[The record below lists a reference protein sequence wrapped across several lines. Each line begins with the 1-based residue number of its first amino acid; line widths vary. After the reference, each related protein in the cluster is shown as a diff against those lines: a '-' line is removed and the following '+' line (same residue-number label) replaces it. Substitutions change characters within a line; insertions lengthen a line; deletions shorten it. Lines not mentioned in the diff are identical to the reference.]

1 MPGEFQMDDYLIKSK
16 SKTNPDYG
24 CNPYERPME
33 EHISKGVINLDKPS
47 GPSSHEVDSWVK
59 RILHVNKTGHGGTLD
74 PKVTGVLPIGIDAA
88 TRVSQL
94 LLPAGKEYVCL
105 MTLHK
110 EMPEDQIYEIFDQFT
125 GKIYQTPPI
134 KSAVKREL
142 RVRTIYYATI
152 YEIKGRDVLFRIGC
166 EAGTYIRTFCHDI
179 GEALGC
185 GAHMAELR
193 RTRAG
198 PFNER
203 NDDLVN
209 LHDLTDAYHFW
220 VEDGDE
226 SYLRNAIKPM
236 ELAADHLPQIFI
248 KDSSVEAICQGAK
261 LAAGGVSMLSK
272 GIKRRD
278 LVAIKSLKGELV
290 ASGIALASTEE
301 IMDADSGL
309 VVDTNKVFMQP
320 GVYPMAWK

>member
-1 MPGEFQMDDYLIKSK
+1 MDDYLIKSK

-24 CNPYERPME
+24 CDPYERPIE

-74 PKVTGVLPIGIDAA
+74 PKVTGVLPIGIDTA

-105 MTLHK
+105 MTMHK
-110 EMPEDQIYEIFDQFT
+110 EMPEDQVYEIFDQFT
-125 GKIYQTPPI
+125 GKIYQTPPV

-152 YEIKGRDVLFRIGC
+152 YEIKGKDVLFRVGC
-166 EAGTYIRTFCHDI
+166 EAGTYIRTLCHDI

-203 NDDLVN
+203 NDDMVN

-236 ELAADHLPQIFI
+236 EVAADHLPQIFI
-248 KDSSVEAICQGAK
+248 KDSAVEAICQGAK
-261 LAAGGVSMLSK
+261 LAAGGISMLSK
-272 GIKRRD
+272 GIKRGD

-301 IMDADSGL
+301 IMNADSGL
-309 VVDTNKVFMQP
+309 VVNTNKVFMQP

>member
-1 MPGEFQMDDYLIKSK
+1 MDDYLIKSK

-24 CNPYERPME
+24 CNPYERPIE

-74 PKVTGVLPIGIDAA
+74 PKVTGVLPIGIDTA

-105 MTLHK
+105 MTMHK
-110 EMPEDQIYEIFDQFT
+110 EMPEDQVYEIFDQFT
-125 GKIYQTPPI
+125 GKIYQTPPV

-152 YEIKGRDVLFRIGC
+152 YEIKGKDVLFRVGC
-166 EAGTYIRTFCHDI
+166 EAGTYIRTLCHDI

-203 NDDLVN
+203 NDDLIN

-236 ELAADHLPQIFI
+236 EVAADHLPQIFI
-248 KDSSVEAICQGAK
+248 KDSAVEAICQGAK
-261 LAAGGVSMLSK
+261 LAAGGISMLSK
-272 GIKRRD
+272 GIKRGD

-301 IMDADSGL
+301 IMNADSGL
-309 VVDTNKVFMQP
+309 VVNTNKVFMQP

>member
-1 MPGEFQMDDYLIKSK
+1 MDNYLIKSK

-24 CNPYERPME
+24 CDPYERPIE

-74 PKVTGVLPIGIDAA
+74 PKVTGVLPIGIDTA

-105 MTLHK
+105 MTMHK
-110 EMPEDQIYEIFDQFT
+110 EMPEDQVYEIFDQFT
-125 GKIYQTPPI
+125 GKIYQTPPV

-152 YEIKGRDVLFRIGC
+152 YEIKGKDVLFRVGC
-166 EAGTYIRTFCHDI
+166 EAGTYIRTLCHDI

-236 ELAADHLPQIFI
+236 EVAADHLPQIFI
-248 KDSSVEAICQGAK
+248 KDSAVEAICQGAK
-261 LAAGGVSMLSK
+261 LAAGGISMLSK
-272 GIKRRD
+272 GIKRGD

-301 IMDADSGL
+301 IMNADSGL
-309 VVDTNKVFMQP
+309 VVNTNKVFMQP

>member
-1 MPGEFQMDDYLIKSK
+1 M
-16 SKTNPDYG
+16 
-24 CNPYERPME
+24 
-33 EHISKGVINLDKPS
+33 
-47 GPSSHEVDSWVK
+47 
-59 RILHVNKTGHGGTLD
+59 NKTGHGGTLD

-105 MTLHK
+105 MTMHK

-125 GKIYQTPPI
+125 GKIYQTPPV

-152 YEIKGRDVLFRIGC
+152 YEIKGKDVLFRVGC
-166 EAGTYIRTFCHDI
+166 EAGTYIRTLCHDI

-203 NDDLVN
+203 NGDLVN

-236 ELAADHLPQIFI
+236 EVAADHLPQIFI
-248 KDSSVEAICQGAK
+248 KDSAVEAICQGAK
-261 LAAGGVSMLSK
+261 LAAGGISMLSK
-272 GIKRRD
+272 GIKRGD

-301 IMDADSGL
+301 IMNADSGL
-309 VVDTNKVFMQP
+309 VVNTNKVFMQP

>member
-1 MPGEFQMDDYLIKSK
+1 MDDYLIKSK

-24 CNPYERPME
+24 CNPYERPIE

-105 MTLHK
+105 MTMHK

-125 GKIYQTPPI
+125 GKIYQTPPV

-152 YEIKGRDVLFRIGC
+152 YEIKGKDVLFRIGC

-236 ELAADHLPQIFI
+236 EVAAEHLPQIFI
-248 KDSSVEAICQGAK
+248 KDSAVEAICQGAK
-261 LAAGGVSMLSK
+261 LAAGGISMLSK

-278 LVAIKSLKGELV
+278 LVAIKSLKGELI

-301 IMDADSGL
+301 IMNADSGL

>member
-1 MPGEFQMDDYLIKSK
+1 MDDYLIKSK

-24 CNPYERPME
+24 CNPYERPIE

-105 MTLHK
+105 MTMHK

-125 GKIYQTPPI
+125 GKIYQTPPV

-152 YEIKGRDVLFRIGC
+152 YEIKGKDVLFRVGC
-166 EAGTYIRTFCHDI
+166 EAGTYIRTLCHDI

-203 NDDLVN
+203 NGDLVN

-236 ELAADHLPQIFI
+236 EVAADHLPQIFI
-248 KDSSVEAICQGAK
+248 KDSAVEAICQGAK
-261 LAAGGVSMLSK
+261 LAAGGISMLSK
-272 GIKRRD
+272 GIKRGD
-278 LVAIKSLKGELV
+278 HVAIKSLKGELV

>member
-1 MPGEFQMDDYLIKSK
+1 MDDYLIKSK

-24 CNPYERPME
+24 CNPYERPIE

-105 MTLHK
+105 MTMHK

-125 GKIYQTPPI
+125 GKIYQTPPV

-152 YEIKGRDVLFRIGC
+152 YEIKGKDVLFRVGC
-166 EAGTYIRTFCHDI
+166 EAGTYIRTLCHDI

-203 NDDLVN
+203 NGDLVN

-236 ELAADHLPQIFI
+236 EVAADHLPQIFI
-248 KDSSVEAICQGAK
+248 KDSAVEAICQGAK
-261 LAAGGVSMLSK
+261 LAAGGISMLSK
-272 GIKRRD
+272 GIKRGD

-290 ASGIALASTEE
+290 ESGIALASTEE

>member
-1 MPGEFQMDDYLIKSK
+1 MDDYLIKSK

-24 CNPYERPME
+24 CNPYERPIE

-74 PKVTGVLPIGIDAA
+74 PKVTGVLPIGIDTA

-105 MTLHK
+105 MTMHK
-110 EMPEDQIYEIFDQFT
+110 EMPEDQVYEIFDQFT
-125 GKIYQTPPI
+125 GKIYQTPPV

-152 YEIKGRDVLFRIGC
+152 YEIKGKDVLFRVGC
-166 EAGTYIRTFCHDI
+166 EAGTYIRTLCHDI

-236 ELAADHLPQIFI
+236 EVAAEHLPQIFI
-248 KDSSVEAICQGAK
+248 KDSAVEAICQGAK
-261 LAAGGVSMLSK
+261 LAAGGISMLSK

-301 IMDADSGL
+301 IMNADSGL

>member
-1 MPGEFQMDDYLIKSK
+1 MDDYLIKSK

-24 CNPYERPME
+24 CDPYERPIE

-105 MTLHK
+105 MTMHK

-125 GKIYQTPPI
+125 GKIYQTPPV

-152 YEIKGRDVLFRIGC
+152 YEIKGKDVLFRVGC
-166 EAGTYIRTFCHDI
+166 EAGTYIRTLCHDI

-236 ELAADHLPQIFI
+236 EVAADHLPQIFI
-248 KDSSVEAICQGAK
+248 KDSAVEAICQGAK
-261 LAAGGVSMLSK
+261 LAAGGISMLSK
-272 GIKRRD
+272 GIKRGD

>member
-1 MPGEFQMDDYLIKSK
+1 MDDYLIKSK

-24 CNPYERPME
+24 CNPYERPIE

-74 PKVTGVLPIGIDAA
+74 PKVTGVLPIGIDTA

-105 MTLHK
+105 MTMHK
-110 EMPEDQIYEIFDQFT
+110 EMPEDQVYEIFDQFT
-125 GKIYQTPPI
+125 GKIYQTPPV

-152 YEIKGRDVLFRIGC
+152 YEIKGKDVLFRVGC
-166 EAGTYIRTFCHDI
+166 EAGTYIRTLCHDI

-236 ELAADHLPQIFI
+236 EVAADHLPQIFI
-248 KDSSVEAICQGAK
+248 KDSAVEAICQGAK
-261 LAAGGVSMLSK
+261 LAAGGISMLSK
-272 GIKRRD
+272 GIKRGD

-301 IMDADSGL
+301 IMNVDSGL
-309 VVDTNKVFMQP
+309 VVNTNKVFMQP

>member
-1 MPGEFQMDDYLIKSK
+1 MDDYLIKSK

-24 CNPYERPME
+24 CDPYERPIE

-74 PKVTGVLPIGIDAA
+74 PKVTGVLPIGIDTA

-105 MTLHK
+105 MTMHK
-110 EMPEDQIYEIFDQFT
+110 EMPEDQVYEIFDQFT
-125 GKIYQTPPI
+125 GKIYQTPPV

-152 YEIKGRDVLFRIGC
+152 YEIKGKDVLFRVGC
-166 EAGTYIRTFCHDI
+166 EAGTYIRTLCHDI

-236 ELAADHLPQIFI
+236 EVAAEHLPQIFI
-248 KDSSVEAICQGAK
+248 KDSAVEAICQGAK
-261 LAAGGVSMLSK
+261 LAAGGISMLSK
-272 GIKRRD
+272 GIKRGD

-301 IMDADSGL
+301 IMNADSGL
-309 VVDTNKVFMQP
+309 VVNTNKVFMQP

>member
-1 MPGEFQMDDYLIKSK
+1 MDDYLIKSK

-24 CNPYERPME
+24 CNPYERPIE

-74 PKVTGVLPIGIDAA
+74 PKVTGVLPIGIDSA

-105 MTLHK
+105 MTMHK

-125 GKIYQTPPI
+125 GKIYQTPPV

-152 YEIKGRDVLFRIGC
+152 YEIKGKDVLFRIGC
-166 EAGTYIRTFCHDI
+166 EAGTYIRTLCHDI

-236 ELAADHLPQIFI
+236 EVAAEHLPQIFI
-248 KDSSVEAICQGAK
+248 KDSAVEAICQGAK
-261 LAAGGVSMLSK
+261 LAAGGISMLSK

-301 IMDADSGL
+301 IMNADSGL

>member
-1 MPGEFQMDDYLIKSK
+1 MDDYLIKSK

-24 CNPYERPME
+24 CNPYERPIE

-74 PKVTGVLPIGIDAA
+74 PKVTGVLPIGIDTA

-105 MTLHK
+105 MTMHK
-110 EMPEDQIYEIFDQFT
+110 EMPEDQVYEIFDQFT
-125 GKIYQTPPI
+125 GKIYQTPPV

-152 YEIKGRDVLFRIGC
+152 YEIKGKDVLFRVGC
-166 EAGTYIRTFCHDI
+166 EAGTYIRTLCHDI

-203 NDDLVN
+203 NGDLVN

-236 ELAADHLPQIFI
+236 EVAADHLPQIFI
-248 KDSSVEAICQGAK
+248 KDSAVEAICQGAK
-261 LAAGGVSMLSK
+261 LAAGGISMLSK
-272 GIKRRD
+272 GIKRGD

-290 ASGIALASTEE
+290 ASGIALTSTEE
-301 IMDADSGL
+301 IMNADSGL
-309 VVDTNKVFMQP
+309 VVNTNKVFMQP

>member
-1 MPGEFQMDDYLIKSK
+1 MDDYLIKSK

-24 CNPYERPME
+24 CNPYERPIE

-105 MTLHK
+105 MTMHK
-110 EMPEDQIYEIFDQFT
+110 EMPEDQVYEIFDQFT
-125 GKIYQTPPI
+125 GKIYQTPPV

-152 YEIKGRDVLFRIGC
+152 YEIKGKDVLFRVGC
-166 EAGTYIRTFCHDI
+166 EAGTYIRTLCHDI

-203 NDDLVN
+203 NGDLVN

-236 ELAADHLPQIFI
+236 EVAADHLPQIFI
-248 KDSSVEAICQGAK
+248 KDSAVEAICQGAK
-261 LAAGGVSMLSK
+261 LAAGGISMLSK
-272 GIKRRD
+272 GIKRGD

-301 IMDADSGL
+301 IMNADSGL
-309 VVDTNKVFMQP
+309 VVNTNKVFMQP

>member
-1 MPGEFQMDDYLIKSK
+1 MDDYLIKSK

-24 CNPYERPME
+24 CNPYERPIE

-74 PKVTGVLPIGIDAA
+74 PKVTGVLPIGIDSA

-105 MTLHK
+105 MTMHK

-125 GKIYQTPPI
+125 GKIYQTPPV

-152 YEIKGRDVLFRIGC
+152 YEIKGKDVLFRVGC
-166 EAGTYIRTFCHDI
+166 EAGTYIRTLCHDI

-203 NDDLVN
+203 NGDLVN

-236 ELAADHLPQIFI
+236 EVAADHLPQIFI
-248 KDSSVEAICQGAK
+248 KDSAVEAICQGAK
-261 LAAGGVSMLSK
+261 LAAGGISMLSK
-272 GIKRRD
+272 GIKRGD

-301 IMDADSGL
+301 IMNADSGL
-309 VVDTNKVFMQP
+309 VVNTNKVFMQP

>member
-1 MPGEFQMDDYLIKSK
+1 MDDYLIKSK

-24 CNPYERPME
+24 CNPYERPIE

-74 PKVTGVLPIGIDAA
+74 PKVTGVLPIGIDSA

-105 MTLHK
+105 MTMHK

-125 GKIYQTPPI
+125 GKIYQTPPV

-152 YEIKGRDVLFRIGC
+152 YEIKGKDVLFRVGC
-166 EAGTYIRTFCHDI
+166 EAGTYIRTLCHDI

-236 ELAADHLPQIFI
+236 EVAAEHLPQIFI
-248 KDSSVEAICQGAK
+248 KDSAVEAICQGAK
-261 LAAGGVSMLSK
+261 LAAGGISMLSK

-278 LVAIKSLKGELV
+278 LVAIKSLKGELI

-301 IMDADSGL
+301 IMNADSGL

>member
-1 MPGEFQMDDYLIKSK
+1 MDDYLIKSK

-24 CNPYERPME
+24 CNPYERPIE

-74 PKVTGVLPIGIDAA
+74 PKVTGVLPIGIDTA

-105 MTLHK
+105 MTMHK
-110 EMPEDQIYEIFDQFT
+110 EMPEDQVYEIFDQFT
-125 GKIYQTPPI
+125 GKIYQTPPV

-142 RVRTIYYATI
+142 RVRTLYYATI
-152 YEIKGRDVLFRIGC
+152 YEIKGKDVLFRIGC

-236 ELAADHLPQIFI
+236 EVAAEHLPQIFI
-248 KDSSVEAICQGAK
+248 KDSAVEAICQGAK
-261 LAAGGVSMLSK
+261 LAAGGISMLSK

-278 LVAIKSLKGELV
+278 LVAIKSLKGELI

-301 IMDADSGL
+301 IMNADSGL

>member
-1 MPGEFQMDDYLIKSK
+1 MDDYLIKSK

-24 CNPYERPME
+24 CNPYERPIE

-105 MTLHK
+105 MTMHK

-125 GKIYQTPPI
+125 GKIYQTPPV

-152 YEIKGRDVLFRIGC
+152 YEIKGKDVLFRIGC

-203 NDDLVN
+203 NGDLVN

-236 ELAADHLPQIFI
+236 EVAADHLPQIFI
-248 KDSSVEAICQGAK
+248 KDSAVEAICQGAK
-261 LAAGGVSMLSK
+261 LAAGGISMLSK
-272 GIKRRD
+272 GIKRGD

>member
-1 MPGEFQMDDYLIKSK
+1 MDDYLIKSK

-24 CNPYERPME
+24 CNPYERPIE

-74 PKVTGVLPIGIDAA
+74 PKVTGVLPIGIDTA

-105 MTLHK
+105 MTMHK

-125 GKIYQTPPI
+125 GKIYQTPPV

-152 YEIKGRDVLFRIGC
+152 YEIKGKDVLFRVGC
-166 EAGTYIRTFCHDI
+166 EAGTYIRTLCHDI

-236 ELAADHLPQIFI
+236 EVAADHLPQIFI
-248 KDSSVEAICQGAK
+248 KDSAVEAICQGAK
-261 LAAGGVSMLSK
+261 LAAGGISMLSK
-272 GIKRRD
+272 GIKRGD

-301 IMDADSGL
+301 IMNADSGL

>member
-1 MPGEFQMDDYLIKSK
+1 MDDYLIKSK

-24 CNPYERPME
+24 CNPYERPIE

-105 MTLHK
+105 MTMHK

-125 GKIYQTPPI
+125 GKIYQTPPV

-152 YEIKGRDVLFRIGC
+152 YEIKGKDVLFRVGC
-166 EAGTYIRTFCHDI
+166 EAGTYIRTLCHDI

-236 ELAADHLPQIFI
+236 EVAAEHLPQIFI
-248 KDSSVEAICQGAK
+248 KDSAVEAICQGAK
-261 LAAGGVSMLSK
+261 LAAGGISMLSK

-278 LVAIKSLKGELV
+278 LVAIKSLKGELI

-301 IMDADSGL
+301 IMNADSGL

>member
-1 MPGEFQMDDYLIKSK
+1 MDDYLIKSK

-24 CNPYERPME
+24 CNPYERPIE

-74 PKVTGVLPIGIDAA
+74 PKVTGVLPIGIDTA

-105 MTLHK
+105 MTMHK

-125 GKIYQTPPI
+125 GKIYQTPPV

-152 YEIKGRDVLFRIGC
+152 YEIKGKDVLFRIGC

-220 VEDGDE
+220 VEDGEE

-236 ELAADHLPQIFI
+236 EVAAEHLPQIFI
-248 KDSSVEAICQGAK
+248 KDSAVEAICQGAK
-261 LAAGGVSMLSK
+261 LAAGGISMISK
-272 GIKRRD
+272 GIKRGD

-290 ASGIALASTEE
+290 ASGIALSSTEE
-301 IMDADSGL
+301 IMNADSGL

>member
-1 MPGEFQMDDYLIKSK
+1 MDDYLIKSK

-24 CNPYERPME
+24 CDPYERPIE

-74 PKVTGVLPIGIDAA
+74 PKVTGVLPIGIDTA

-105 MTLHK
+105 MTMHK
-110 EMPEDQIYEIFDQFT
+110 EMPEDQVYEIFDQFT
-125 GKIYQTPPI
+125 GKIYQTPPV

-152 YEIKGRDVLFRIGC
+152 YEIKGKDVLFRIGC

-236 ELAADHLPQIFI
+236 EVAANHLPQIFI
-248 KDSSVEAICQGAK
+248 KDSAVEAICQGAK
-261 LAAGGVSMLSK
+261 LAAGGISMLSK
-272 GIKRRD
+272 GIKRGD

-301 IMDADSGL
+301 IMNADSGL
-309 VVDTNKVFMQP
+309 VVNTNKVFMQP